1 MPTERASS
9 RETVSPGGTVALAVK
24 NIFSAHEFQYT
35 LQDTHAVTHHSPY
48 VAHGARIK
56 HEQNRA
62 TMVTGARTASM
73 HSYRCPLA
81 GHPHEPVVIV
91 DCGSTTE
98 KARAPVPPEAG

>member
-24 NIFSAHEFQYT
+24 NNFSAHEFQYT
-35 LQDTHAVTHHSPY
+35 LQDRQAVTHHSHY
-48 VAHGARIK
+48 VAHEARIK

-62 TMVTGARTASM
+62 TMARTLQACNPIYALWRV
-73 HSYRCPLA
+73 HC
-81 GHPHEPVVIV
+81 HEPVVIV
-91 DCGSTTE
+91 DCGSATE